1 MGYNEDASK
10 EQAVLDV
17 QKFVEDK
24 PNEMPVENVVKG
36 LKKVKG
42 TKGQTKEE

>member
-1 MGYNEDASK
+1 MGYNEDASR

-24 PNEMPVENVVKG
+24 PNEQPADNIIKG
-36 LKKVKG
+36 IKKVKG
-42 TKGQTKEE
+42 TKG